1 MTGTWKI
8 LAALASPI
16 TLLKRSWRSIDMTP
30 KVIWGWWSMK
40 MTVQFCGVSRL
51 WIRFVGAGASAM
63 KVPPLQGPD
72 VTASVSQ
79 KEGGNRRAR
88 SGDKEVRNRAA
99 MRLYLSTGAEGKDTH
114 GGVCRLRCPHPIRA
128 RPPFR

>member
-51 WIRFVGAGASAM
+51 WIRLVGVDASAM
-63 KVPPLQGPD
+63 KVPPLQGAA
-72 VTASVSQ
+72 VTLLISQ
-79 KEGGNRRAR
+79 KMSGNRRAR
-88 SGDKEVRNRAA
+88 SADKEVRNKVDVG
-99 MRLYLSTGAEGKDTH
+99 L
-114 GGVCRLRCPHPIRA
+114 
-128 RPPFR
+128 

>member
-8 LAALASPI
+8 LAAFASPI

-51 WIRFVGAGASAM
+51 WIRFVVVGASAM
-63 KVPPLQGPD
+63 KVPPLQGPG
-72 VTASVSQ
+72 VTASVAQ
-79 KEGGNRRAR
+79 KKNGNRRAQ
-88 SGDKEVRNRAA
+88 SAGEGVRNRADA
-99 MRLYLSTGAEGKDTH
+99 GL
-114 GGVCRLRCPHPIRA
+114 
-128 RPPFR
+128 